1 MNQSAISRKEI
12 FMAKYN
18 LYVEGVSVE
27 AIFNKL
33 GGVEGARRFL
43 RDELTLSEVVRSYRE
58 EDGIIRFKVTSDGT
72 SGASWIER
80 LEQGG
85 YNVGDYAKQV
95 LLSPD
100 FKPTSGV
107 TTEIVVM
114 KGSLFSNNERITR
127 NIRAEATKRKYV
139 APNPEVACLIRVMFT
154 DKEIEDMGL
163 WGIIAMH
170 EPIKGSGG
178 DPRLLCARRDGE
190 GRWLHA
196 CRGRPA
202 DGWGGGR
209 GFAFAVLAS

>member
-1 MNQSAISRKEI
+1 
-12 FMAKYN
+12 MAKYK
-18 LYVEGVSVE
+18 LYVEDVSVE
-27 AIFNKL
+27 AVFNKL

-43 RDELTLSEVVRSYRE
+43 RDELTLSRVVRSYRE

-85 YNVGDYAKQV
+85 YNVSNYAKQV

-100 FKPTSGV
+100 FNPTSGV

-114 KGSLFSNNERITR
+114 KGSLFSNSERIIR

-163 WGIIAMH
+163 WGIVAMH
-170 EPIKGSGG
+170 EPIKDFDG
-178 DPRLLCARRDGE
+178 DPDLLYASRHGEDRCLDTYSGDPDG
-190 GRWLHA
+190 GLP
-196 CRGRPA
+196 GD
-202 DGWGGGR
+202 DGL
-209 GFAFAVLAS
+209 AFAVLAS